1 MSCDPLQNENF
12 LPSSHARVG
21 ASACNVCL
29 QSIGMRQDKEDNNL
43 PYQKPSEI
51 AQSVCDDS
59 IPKTTLS
66 TDRLL
71 VLGFLAGAYI
81 AFGGILMTNVKL
93 GTATFLGKG
102 VANLLGGAVFS
113 VGLMLVVLGGAE
125 LFTGNSLVLMGRLSG
140 SISWR
145 QLARNWTLV
154 YLGNAFGSL
163 ALVFLMYASGLYS
176 ASASAATGGISMKEY
191 GIQIA
196 AAKANFGW
204 NEADILGGWVQAFNR
219 GILCNWLVCLAV
231 WLAKS
236 SEDTIGKIF
245 ACFFPIMAFVASG
258 FEHSIANWYLIPI
271 GYLLDGG
278 QTISILGILGNL
290 VFVTLG
296 NVVGGGF
303 FVGVLYWYVYQ
314 REQAHPKSPISVP
327 TPKAI
332 DTVKAQP

>member
-1 MSCDPLQNENF
+1 M
-12 LPSSHARVG
+12 
-21 ASACNVCL
+21 
-29 QSIGMRQDKEDNNL
+29 
-43 PYQKPSEI
+43 PYQKPNEI
-51 AQSVCDDS
+51 AQSVCDDA
-59 IPKTTLS
+59 IPKTNMS

-93 GTATFLGKG
+93 GTAAFLGTG
-102 VANLLGGAVFS
+102 VANFLGGAVFS

-125 LFTGNSLVLMGRLSG
+125 LFTGNSLVLMGRLSDC
-140 SISWR
+140 ISWR
-145 QLARNWTLV
+145 QLARNWTFV
-154 YLGNAFGSL
+154 YIGNVIGSL
-163 ALVFLMYASGLYS
+163 ALVGLMYASGLYS
-176 ASASAATGGISMKEY
+176 TAASTATGSISMKEY

-196 AAKANFGW
+196 AGKASLGW
-204 NEADILGGWVQAFNR
+204 NEADILSGWTQAFSR

-245 ACFFPIMAFVASG
+245 ACFFPIMAFVASS

-278 QTISILGILGNL
+278 LTISILGVLGNL
-290 VFVTLG
+290 IIVTIG

-303 FVGVLYWYVYQ
+303 FVGFLYWYIYQ
-314 REQAHPKSPISVP
+314 RQQAPSKERMV
-327 TPKAI
+327 TAPKAA
-332 DTVKAQP
+332 DKAVKAQPK

>member
-1 MSCDPLQNENF
+1 M
-12 LPSSHARVG
+12 
-21 ASACNVCL
+21 
-29 QSIGMRQDKEDNNL
+29 
-43 PYQKPSEI
+43 PYHKPSEI

-59 IPKTTLS
+59 IPKTIMS

-93 GTATFLGKG
+93 GTAAFLGNG
-102 VANLLGGAVFS
+102 VANLLGGVVFS

-140 SISWR
+140 RISWR

-154 YLGNAFGSL
+154 YIGNVLGSL
-163 ALVFLMYASGLYS
+163 ALVGLMYASGLYS
-176 ASASAATGGISMKEY
+176 NAASAATGGIAMKKY

-196 AAKANFGW
+196 AAKASLGW
-204 NEADILGGWVQAFNR
+204 NEADLLGGWVQAISR

-245 ACFFPIMAFVASG
+245 ACLFPIMAFVASG

-271 GYLLDGG
+271 GYFLDGG

-290 VFVTLG
+290 VFVTIG
-296 NVVGGGF
+296 NIVGGGF
-303 FVGVLYWYVYQ
+303 FVGFLYWHVYQ
-314 REQAHPKSPISVP
+314 RRQAYPKPRSVP
-327 TPKAI
+327 APKAE
-332 DTVKAQP
+332 DTAKTQP